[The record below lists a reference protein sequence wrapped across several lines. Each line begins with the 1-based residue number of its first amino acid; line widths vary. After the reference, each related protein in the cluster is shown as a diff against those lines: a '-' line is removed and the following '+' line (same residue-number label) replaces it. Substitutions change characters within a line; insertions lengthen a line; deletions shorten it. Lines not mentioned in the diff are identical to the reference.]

1 MSTEN
6 LYARRMIC
14 LATIGGGKEDTR
26 VDQQHEWSDALGE
39 LAIGGLVTDPL
50 DVERFLGPRV
60 ANTEERVECI
70 ARVGS
75 DVRGQVIPNDL
86 RRELLRRRP
95 APSCH
100 GLEPMRQVVG

>member
-50 DVERFLGPRV
+50 DVERFLRARV
-60 ANTEERVECI
+60 ADAEKRLKRG

-75 DVRGQVIPNDL
+75 DVTGQVIPNDFHGK
-86 RRELLRRRP
+86 LLRRRP
-95 APSCH
+95 APSRH